1 MPKPR
6 RGAREKVK
14 LFARLNLVLAVPVT
28 LAMVAAA
35 HLY

>member
-1 MPKPR
+1 
-6 RGAREKVK
+6 VI

-28 LAMVAAA
+28 LGMVAAA